1 MIELLLDDLT
11 TGAGVM
17 AESNVRRL
25 ERLVADLTAEQKQ
38 QLAALKAAY
47 DSALASDRAMER
59 LLEDIR
65 CCSDAKVRETLILWL
80 DHQIDEAKL
89 APKH

>member
-1 MIELLLDDLT
+1 VIGLLLDDLT

-38 QLAALKAAY
+38 QLAALKAAIGN
-47 DSALASDRAMER
+47 AIGWRRLASLTAVG
-59 LLEDIR
+59 LLAAGVAREWTGHRQGAADNGET
-65 CCSDAKVRETLILWL
+65 DAES
-80 DHQIDEAKL
+80 
-89 APKH
+89 